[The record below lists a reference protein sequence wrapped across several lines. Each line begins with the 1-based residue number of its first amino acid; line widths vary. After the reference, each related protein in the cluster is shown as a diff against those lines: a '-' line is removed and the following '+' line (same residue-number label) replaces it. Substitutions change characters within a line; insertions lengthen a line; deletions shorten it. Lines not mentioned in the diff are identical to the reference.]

1 MIPSSS
7 TLDGQSEHNCQ
18 RSAQTSRHAG
28 VHGLAGSARTAPSS
42 SSPMVG
48 RHSMVPEDW
57 ELVRPDSSS
66 TVGSVRGGMVVIP
79 SSPARS
85 TPHRQGDGSNSL
97 HRCVQFGLGSPVRLD
112 TGTVVSIS
120 KIVPHKRSGDAGC
133 HLCCERLPT
142 SYEVPSGAT
151 DVRQRSDG
159 GVHQERGGNEIAHFD
174 ADDHSAAQVVRQQGD
189 YVGSRPSARSAQHPG
204 GFPVQSRPDTDH
216 GVDDGHGESTTR
228 VCQVGRTTDRYVCNI
243 RQQTT
248 RQVRI
253 AISGPQGG
261 VDRCHVHAL
270 GQGEGPLVR
279 LPAIQN
285 GPASSAEDRSITR
298 SAGDTD
304 RSTATGSIM
313 VPRAD
318 GPIPRRPDSTVRRRS
333 RPADTRRVHGRGRDR
348 DSSLPAV
355 KSSCVETLRAIL
367 RTKGHSREDANMM
380 SRCLLESSQQV
391 YESHWSRFVAFCR
404 TKRWHVFRVR
414 SHHFSTYMMHLF
426 RDGLLPSTIISHR
439 TSVASVLRH
448 WVYDPAADPHIKLLV
463 RAFRLER
470 PVQRRIMP
478 KWDLHLVLLSLM
490 RPPFTSQSEDD
501 GESSDDVIPLKWRTL
516 KCVFLLALASARRR
530 SYLNALSIAPGRCV
544 FARGNTQ
551 RQLVVSLLPEPG
563 FLAKNQL
570 PTQAPEWIT
579 VPGIAHLN
587 PTEPE
592 RILCPVRQ
600 LKLYIRDSERIRG
613 GRQRMFIHWN
623 HSIRDIMRSHISR
636 WIVETVK
643 EAYTQADRQYDCV
656 TGHEVRA
663 LSASWAYNCQVA
675 LPDILSAA
683 FWRSSG
689 VFQNSYLRDMA
700 CVAEGMS
707 TLGPVVV
714 AQHVVDP
721 GYLHPHP

>member
-1 MIPSSS
+1 MLWETSYLIWG
-7 TLDGQSEHNCQ
+7 TEWCDWCATTQWLW
-18 RSAQTSRHAG
+18 RTSRTRGARDRTLWCRWPSG
-28 VHGLAGSARTAPSS
+28 CSSGATARRLRWFPSICQEWATSRRIPCPESARHWPRSGRWPWRVYDPCLPSGANHRSICLRHSPTDDSS
-42 SSPMVG
+42 SSN
-48 RHSMVPEDW
+48 RHI
-57 ELVRPDSSS
+57 R
-66 TVGSVRGGMVVIP
+66 
-79 SSPARS
+79 
-85 TPHRQGDGSNSL
+85 TPG
-97 HRCVQFGLGSPVRLD
+97 
-112 TGTVVSIS
+112 
-120 KIVPHKRSGDAGC
+120 RSGQMPCPCPGT
-133 HLCCERLPT
+133 RR
-142 SYEVPSGAT
+142 GA
-151 DVRQRSDG
+151 S
-159 GVHQERGGNEIAHFD
+159 
-174 ADDHSAAQVVRQQGD
+174 
-189 YVGSRPSARSAQHPG
+189 
-204 GFPVQSRPDTDH
+204 
-216 GVDDGHGESTTR
+216 
-228 VCQVGRTTDRYVCNI
+228 C
-243 RQQTT
+243 
-248 RQVRI
+248 
-253 AISGPQGG
+253 
-261 VDRCHVHAL
+261 
-270 GQGEGPLVR
+270 
-279 LPAIQN
+279 
-285 GPASSAEDRSITR
+285 
-298 SAGDTD
+298 
-304 RSTATGSIM
+304 STATGSIM

-318 GPIPRRPDSTVRRRS
+318 GPSPRRPGSPVCGRS

-355 KSSCVETLRAIL
+355 KSSRVETLRAIL
-367 RTKGHSREDANMM
+367 RAKGHSREAANMM
-380 SRCLLESSQQV
+380 SRCLRESSQQV

-463 RAFRLER
+463 RVFRLER

-501 GESSDDVIPLKWRTL
+501 GESSNDVIPLKWRML
-516 KCVFLLALASARRR
+516 RCVFLLALASARQR
-530 SYLNALSIAPGRCV
+530 SYLHALSIAPGRCV

-551 RQLVVSLLPEPG
+551 RQLVVSLLPESG

-570 PTQAPEWIT
+570 PTQSPAWIT

-592 RILCPVRQ
+592 RMLCPVRQ

-613 GRQRMFIHWN
+613 DRQRMFIHWN
-623 HSIRDIMRSHISR
+623 RSIRDIMRSHISR
-636 WIVETVK
+636 WIMETVK
-643 EAYTQADRQYDCV
+643 EAYTQADRQYDRV
-656 TGHEVRA
+656 TAHEVRV
-663 LSASWAYNCQVA
+663 LSASWAYNCPVA

-700 CVAEGMS
+700 CIAEGMS

-721 GYLHPHP
+721 GHLHPPP

>member
-1 MIPSSS
+1 MLWETSYLIWG
-7 TLDGQSEHNCQ
+7 TEWCDWCATMQWRG
-18 RSAQTSRHAG
+18 RTSRTRGARG
-28 VHGLAGSARTAPSS
+28 CTLWCRWPFGCSSGATARRLCWFPSICQECVTTRQIPCPESARHWPRSGRWPWRVYDPCLPSGANHRLIWFWHSPTDDSS
-42 SSPMVG
+42 SSY
-48 RHSMVPEDW
+48 RH
-57 ELVRPDSSS
+57 
-66 TVGSVRGGMVVIP
+66 
-79 SSPARS
+79 
-85 TPHRQGDGSNSL
+85 
-97 HRCVQFGLGSPVRLD
+97 
-112 TGTVVSIS
+112 
-120 KIVPHKRSGDAGC
+120 
-133 HLCCERLPT
+133 
-142 SYEVPSGAT
+142 
-151 DVRQRSDG
+151 
-159 GVHQERGGNEIAHFD
+159 
-174 ADDHSAAQVVRQQGD
+174 
-189 YVGSRPSARSAQHPG
+189 
-204 GFPVQSRPDTDH
+204 
-216 GVDDGHGESTTR
+216 
-228 VCQVGRTTDRYVCNI
+228 I
-243 RQQTT
+243 R
-248 RQVRI
+248 
-253 AISGPQGG
+253 PQGG

-270 GQGEGPLVR
+270 GQGEGPSVR
-279 LPAIQN
+279 LPAIQD
-285 GPASSAEDRSITR
+285 GPSSSAEDRSITR

-318 GPIPRRPDSTVRRRS
+318 GPIPRRPDSAVRRRS
-333 RPADTRRVHGRGRDR
+333 RPADTRGVHGRGRDR
-348 DSSLPAV
+348 DSSLPAI
-355 KSSCVETLRAIL
+355 KSSRVETLRAIL
-367 RTKGHSREDANMM
+367 RAKGHSREAASMM
-380 SRCLLESSQQV
+380 SRCLRESSQQV

-478 KWDLHLVLLSLM
+478 KWDLHLVLLSLL
-490 RPPFTSQSEDD
+490 RPSFTSQSEED

-530 SYLNALSIAPGRCV
+530 SYLHALSIAPDRCV

-592 RILCPVRQ
+592 RMLCPVRQ

-613 GRQRMFIHWN
+613 GRQQMFIHWN
-623 HSIRDIMRSHISR
+623 RSIRDIMRSHISR
-636 WIVETVK
+636 WIVETDK
-643 EAYTQADRQYDCV
+643 EAYTQADRQYDRV
-656 TGHEVRA
+656 TAHEVWA

-700 CVAEGMS
+700 CIAEGMS
-707 TLGPVVV
+707 TLGPVMV

-721 GYLHPHP
+721 GHLHPPP